1 MEPTKKT
8 NSFLEVIILEPESDV
23 IHTCLG
29 ITDERKDVL
38 SDFLQNNVLKDLKN
52 EQKTTITDDLHKISI
67 NSKHANELVWM
78 VFQYGTNLGYNEG
91 INKAIKTSSNP
102 LASGDISD
110 FLKFLLEQGKKN
122 KDSDEESDDNSDS
135 E

>member
-8 NSFLEVIILEPESDV
+8 NSFLEVILLEPEADA
-23 IHTCLG
+23 IHTALG
-29 ITDERKDVL
+29 ITDERQKEL
-38 SDFLQNNVLKDLKN
+38 SDFIHDDVLGGLRN
-52 EQKTTITDDLHKISI
+52 EHQTSITGDLHKISV

-78 VFQYGTNLGYNEG
+78 VFQYGTNLGYN
-91 INKAIKTSSNP
+91 KAMNEQGSNSG
-102 LASGDISD
+102 SGDSVGD
-110 FLKFLLEQGKKN
+110 FLRFLLEKCRRL